1 MHSTSSGEPTRA
13 DSAADEPGRADGAA
27 DPNAA
32 SVANGAADPDAN
44 ADSNVT
50 ATDQPEGLRER
61 KKRERGQALRQ
72 AALELA
78 LENGYANVTV
88 EDICERCGVSRRTF
102 FNYFSSKEE
111 ALLGRADT
119 VFDDEDQP
127 AIETFE
133 AGGPNGRL
141 LADLQH
147 LLASVVRTR
156 MNKREEMHQYH
167 QLLKQDPSLMQVQM
181 SRMGSNERLF
191 REMIQRRLDGG
202 TTTSRTPATDE
213 NPAATSATKASSDD
227 SGSGHCHDDGD
238 GVSVSIRAEAL
249 AALAM
254 MSIKATFMGL
264 RKVEGDPA
272 PVIEELFDELRDI
285 FEEESA

>member
-1 MHSTSSGEPTRA
+1 MPEPA
-13 DSAADEPGRADGAA
+13 DTTVHA
-27 DPNAA
+27 
-32 SVANGAADPDAN
+32 
-44 ADSNVT
+44 
-50 ATDQPEGLRER
+50 DQPEGLRER

-78 LENGYANVTV
+78 LENGYTNVTI

-127 AIETFE
+127 DIETFE

-156 MNKREEMHQYH
+156 LNKREEMHQYH

-181 SRMGSNERLF
+181 SRMGNNERLF

-202 TTTSRTPATDE
+202 
-213 NPAATSATKASSDD
+213 AATSATKASSDD
-227 SGSGHCHDDGD
+227 SDSGHCQDDDG
-238 GVSVSIRAEAL
+238 GTPVSVRAEAL

-254 MSIKATFMGL
+254 MSIKATFMRL

>member
-1 MHSTSSGEPTRA
+1 MNSTSSGEPTRA
-13 DSAADEPGRADGAA
+13 DSAAAEPGRA
-27 DPNAA
+27 
-32 SVANGAADPDAN
+32 
-44 ADSNVT
+44 ADSAAPDPVET
-50 ATDQPEGLRER
+50 TGHADQPEGLRER

-78 LENGYANVTV
+78 LENGYANVTI
-88 EDICERCGVSRRTF
+88 ENICERCGVSRRTF

-127 AIETFE
+127 DIEAFE
-133 AGGPNGRL
+133 AGGPSGRL

-156 MNKREEMHQYH
+156 LNRREEMHQYH

-181 SRMGSNERLF
+181 SRMGNNERLF
-191 REMIQRRLDGG
+191 REMIQRRLDGA
-202 TTTSRTPATDE
+202 TTTSGAPATDE
-213 NPAATSATKASSDD
+213 NSAATSATKATSDD

-254 MSIKATFMGL
+254 MSIKATFMRL

>member
-1 MHSTSSGEPTRA
+1 MQSTPSGESTRT
-13 DSAADEPGRADGAA
+13 DSAATEPSDATGCADQ
-27 DPNAA
+27 
-32 SVANGAADPDAN
+32 S
-44 ADSNVT
+44 
-50 ATDQPEGLRER
+50 EGLRER

-72 AALELA
+72 AALDLA
-78 LENGYANVTV
+78 LENGYTNVTV

-127 AIETFE
+127 DIAAFE

-156 MNKREEMHQYH
+156 LNKREEMHQYH
-167 QLLKQDPSLMQVQM
+167 LLMKQDPSLMQVQM
-181 SRMGSNERLF
+181 SRMGNNERLF
-191 REMIQRRLDGG
+191 REMIQRRLDGAA
-202 TTTSRTPATDE
+202 PASAMPAVDE
-213 NPAATSATKASSDD
+213 NSAAEKNLSATSAMDSSSAGTD
-227 SGSGHCHDDGD
+227 SAHCHDDEAVP
-238 GVSVSIRAEAL
+238 VSTRAEAL

-254 MSIKATFMGL
+254 MAIKATFMRL
-264 RKVEGDPA
+264 RKVEGAPA
-272 PVIEELFDELRDI
+272 LVIRELFDELRDV

>member
-13 DSAADEPGRADGAA
+13 DSAAAEPADATGDAPSATGDA
-27 DPNAA
+27 DH
-32 SVANGAADPDAN
+32 SE
-44 ADSNVT
+44 S
-50 ATDQPEGLRER
+50 LRER
-61 KKRERGQALRQ
+61 KKRKRGQALRQ

-78 LENGYANVTV
+78 LENGYTNVTV

-127 AIETFE
+127 DIEAFE

-156 MNKREEMHQYH
+156 LNKREEMHQYH
-167 QLLKQDPSLMQVQM
+167 QLMKQDPSLMQAQM
-181 SRMGSNERLF
+181 SRMGNNERLF
-191 REMIQRRLDGG
+191 REMIQRRLDGNSSTDG
-202 TTTSRTPATDE
+202 NSVSDWNRT
-213 NPAATSATKASSDD
+213 AASATKASPDD
-227 SGSGHCHDDGD
+227 SSSQDCHDDD
-238 GVSVSIRAEAL
+238 GMPVSTRAEAL

-254 MSIKATFMGL
+254 MSIRATFMRL

-272 PVIEELFDELRDI
+272 PIIKELFDELRVI

>member
-1 MHSTSSGEPTRA
+1 MHFTSSGEPTRA
-13 DSAADEPGRADGAA
+13 DSAPAESADAGG
-27 DPNAA
+27 
-32 SVANGAADPDAN
+32 DAEQ
-44 ADSNVT
+44 S
-50 ATDQPEGLRER
+50 EGLRER

-72 AALELA
+72 ATLDLA
-78 LENGYANVTV
+78 LENGYTNVTV

-119 VFDDEDQP
+119 VFDEEDQP
-127 AIETFE
+127 DIAAFE

-147 LLASVVRTR
+147 LLASVIRTR
-156 MNKREEMHQYH
+156 LGKRDEMHQYH
-167 QLLKQDPSLMQVQM
+167 QLMKQDPSLMQAQM
-181 SRMGSNERLF
+181 SRMGNNERLF

-202 TTTSRTPATDE
+202 ALNTGTRAVDEKPTDE
-213 NPAATSATKASSDD
+213 E
-227 SGSGHCHDDGD
+227 
-238 GVSVSIRAEAL
+238 GVPVSTRAEAL

-254 MSIKATFMGL
+254 MSIKATFIRL

-272 PVIEELFDELRDI
+272 PIIDELFGELRNI

>member
-1 MHSTSSGEPTRA
+1 MHSTPSGEPTRA
-13 DSAADEPGRADGAA
+13 DSAAPEPAAPAPADTPGHA
-27 DPNAA
+27 
-32 SVANGAADPDAN
+32 
-44 ADSNVT
+44 
-50 ATDQPEGLRER
+50 DQPEGLRER

-78 LENGYANVTV
+78 LENGYTNVTI

-119 VFDDEDQP
+119 VFDDEDQSD
-127 AIETFE
+127 IEAFE

-156 MNKREEMHQYH
+156 LNRREEMHQYH

-202 TTTSRTPATDE
+202 AT
-213 NPAATSATKASSDD
+213 TSATKASSDD
-227 SGSGHCHDDGD
+227 SDPGHCHDDETGMP
-238 GVSVSIRAEAL
+238 VSVRAEAL

-254 MSIKATFMGL
+254 MSIKATFMRL

>member
-1 MHSTSSGEPTRA
+1 MHSTKSGEPTRA
-13 DSAADEPGRADGAA
+13 DSAAAEPADATGAA
-27 DPNAA
+27 DAVP
-32 SVANGAADPDAN
+32 S
-44 ADSNVT
+44 
-50 ATDQPEGLRER
+50 EGLRER
-61 KKRERGQALRQ
+61 KKRERGHALRQ

-78 LENGYANVTV
+78 LENGYSNVTV

-102 FNYFSSKEE
+102 FNYFTSKEE

-127 AIETFE
+127 DIEAFE

-167 QLLKQDPSLMQVQM
+167 QLMKQDPSLMQAQM
-181 SRMGSNERLF
+181 SRMGNNERLF
-191 REMIQRRLDGG
+191 REMIQRRLDGSAASTG
-202 TTTSRTPATDE
+202 APAVEENRT
-213 NPAATSATKASSDD
+213 ATSATDSRSDSPAPGD
-227 SGSGHCHDDGD
+227 CREDDGVP
-238 GVSVSIRAEAL
+238 VSVRAEAL

-254 MSIKATFMGL
+254 MSIKATFMRL
-264 RKVEGDPA
+264 RRVEGDPE
-272 PVIEELFDELRDI
+272 PVIRELFDELREI

>member
-1 MHSTSSGEPTRA
+1 MHSTPSGEPTRA
-13 DSAADEPGRADGAA
+13 DSAAAEPADAA
-27 DPNAA
+27 GNAPNETGDAPIAMGDAA
-32 SVANGAADPDAN
+32 STTGDEGQ
-44 ADSNVT
+44 S
-50 ATDQPEGLRER
+50 EGLRER
-61 KKRERGQALRQ
+61 KKRQRGQALRQ

-78 LENGYANVTV
+78 LENGYNNVTV

-127 AIETFE
+127 DIEAFE
-133 AGGPNGRL
+133 AGGPKGRL

-156 MNKREEMHQYH
+156 LNKREEMRQYH
-167 QLLKQDPSLMQVQM
+167 QLMKQDPSLMQAQM
-181 SRMGSNERLF
+181 SRMGNNERLF
-191 REMIQRRLDGG
+191 REMIQRRLDG
-202 TTTSRTPATDE
+202 
-213 NPAATSATKASSDD
+213 TSASEGDRTSASATEASPDV
-227 SGSGHCHDDGD
+227 SGSQDCHDDGG
-238 GVSVSIRAEAL
+238 GVPVSTRAEAL

-254 MSIKATFMGL
+254 MSIKATFMRL

-272 PVIEELFDELRDI
+272 PVIKELFDELRDI

>member
-1 MHSTSSGEPTRA
+1 MRQKCTECNNVNMDSTSSSE
-13 DSAADEPGRADGAA
+13 
-27 DPNAA
+27 
-32 SVANGAADPDAN
+32 
-44 ADSNVT
+44 
-50 ATDQPEGLRER
+50 PEGLRER

-72 AALELA
+72 AALDLA

-127 AIETFE
+127 DIAAFE
-133 AGGPNGRL
+133 AGGPDGRL
-141 LADLQH
+141 LSDLQH

-156 MNKREEMHQYH
+156 LNKREEMHQYH
-167 QLLKQDPSLMQVQM
+167 LLMKQDPSLMQVQM
-181 SRMGSNERLF
+181 SRMGNNERLF

-202 TTTSRTPATDE
+202 ATDSGTSATDE
-213 NPAATSATKASSDD
+213 KSASNVNRRATSATNSSSDD

-238 GVSVSIRAEAL
+238 GVPVSIRAEAL

-254 MSIKATFMGL
+254 MSIKATFLRL

-272 PVIEELFDELRDI
+272 PVIKELFDELRDI
-285 FEEESA
+285 FEEETA

>member
-1 MHSTSSGEPTRA
+1 MHSTPSGEPTRA
-13 DSAADEPGRADGAA
+13 DSAAAEPADATG
-27 DPNAA
+27 DAA
-32 SVANGAADPDAN
+32 S
-44 ADSNVT
+44 ST
-50 ATDQPEGLRER
+50 AEAVQSEGLRER
-61 KKRERGQALRQ
+61 KKRKRGQALRQ

-78 LENGYANVTV
+78 LENGYSNVTV

-111 ALLGRADT
+111 ALLGRSDT
-119 VFDDEDQP
+119 IFDDEDQSD
-127 AIETFE
+127 IEAFE

-156 MNKREEMHQYH
+156 LNKREEMHQYH
-167 QLLKQDPSLMQVQM
+167 QLMKQDPSLMQAQM
-181 SRMGSNERLF
+181 SRMGNNERLF
-191 REMIQRRLDGG
+191 REMIQRRLDG
-202 TTTSRTPATDE
+202 
-213 NPAATSATKASSDD
+213 TSASAGNSASAGT
-227 SGSGHCHDDGD
+227 SGSGESRAPTSASEASPDASVSQECHDGG
-238 GVSVSIRAEAL
+238 GVPVSTRAEAL

-254 MSIKATFMGL
+254 MSIKATFMRL

-272 PVIEELFDELRDI
+272 PVIKELFDELRDI

>member
-1 MHSTSSGEPTRA
+1 MHSINSGEPTRS
-13 DSAADEPGRADGAA
+13 DSAAAEPADATGAA
-27 DPNAA
+27 DAVP
-32 SVANGAADPDAN
+32 S
-44 ADSNVT
+44 
-50 ATDQPEGLRER
+50 EGLRER
-61 KKRERGQALRQ
+61 KKRERGHALRQ

-78 LENGYANVTV
+78 LENGYSNVTV

-102 FNYFSSKEE
+102 FNYFTSKEE

-127 AIETFE
+127 DIEAFE

-167 QLLKQDPSLMQVQM
+167 QLMKQDPSLMQAQM
-181 SRMGSNERLF
+181 SRMGNNERLF

-202 TTTSRTPATDE
+202 AAASDE
-213 NPAATSATKASSDD
+213 EKP
-227 SGSGHCHDDGD
+227 
-238 GVSVSIRAEAL
+238 VSTRAEAL

-254 MSIKATFMGL
+254 MSIKATFIRL

-272 PVIEELFDELRDI
+272 PIIKELFDELRDI

>member
-1 MHSTSSGEPTRA
+1 MNSTSSGEPTRA
-13 DSAADEPGRADGAA
+13 DSVAAEPGRA
-27 DPNAA
+27 
-32 SVANGAADPDAN
+32 
-44 ADSNVT
+44 ADSAAPDPVET
-50 ATDQPEGLRER
+50 TGHADQPEGLRER

-78 LENGYANVTV
+78 LENGYANVTI

-127 AIETFE
+127 DIEAFE
-133 AGGPNGRL
+133 AGGPSGRL
-141 LADLQH
+141 LADLQY

-156 MNKREEMHQYH
+156 LNRREEMHQYH

-181 SRMGSNERLF
+181 SRMGNNERLF

-202 TTTSRTPATDE
+202 TTISGAPATDE
-213 NPAATSATKASSDD
+213 NSAATSASRAPSDD
-227 SGSGHCHDDGD
+227 SGSGHSHDDGD

-254 MSIKATFMGL
+254 MSIKATFMRL